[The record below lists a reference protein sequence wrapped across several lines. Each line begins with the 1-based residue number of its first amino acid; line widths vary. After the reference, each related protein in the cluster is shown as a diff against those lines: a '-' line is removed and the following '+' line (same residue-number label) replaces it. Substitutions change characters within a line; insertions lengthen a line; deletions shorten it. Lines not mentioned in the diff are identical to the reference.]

1 MIKGLIRAICT
12 VLVAVFIAVFF
23 AIVAVEWAV
32 GCGETFTD
40 SRGNKHQNECLFVK

>member
-12 VLVAVFIAVFF
+12 ALVAVFIALFF

-32 GCGETFTD
+32 GCGETFID
-40 SRGNKHQNECLFVK
+40 SRGIKHENECLFVK

>member
-12 VLVAVFIAVFF
+12 ALVAALVALFF
-23 AIVAVEWAV
+23 ASILAEWAV

-40 SRGNKHQNECLFVK
+40 SRGIKHKNECLFVK